1 MINDI
6 NSECTLSNSE
16 VCCYIHMMGLLTLQL
31 AELRMHYI
39 LNKTICAFR
48 LWITKRWVVNVTK
61 YVTLSLLSHNVMFDT
76 LVFAHFRISKFIT
89 SRTVGGSACYK
100 SPPRPLI
107 RMPYQSPKT
116 ELMVPPYLSIFL
128 IGPKV
133 RYLHILIP
141 TKRVR
146 LISQAS
152 RLRSYQPINILYQT
166 KGMAPWDFDSDKDAK
181 INLPMV

>member
-6 NSECTLSNSE
+6 NSECTLSKPE
-16 VCCYIHMMGLLTLQL
+16 VCCYIQIMGLLTLQL

-39 LNKTICAFR
+39 LNKTVCAFR
-48 LWITKRWVVNVTK
+48 LWITKRWLVNATK
-61 YVTLSLLSHNVMFDT
+61 YVAAFILYHNVMFDT
-76 LVFAHFRISKFIT
+76 LVFANFRISKFIT

-107 RMPYQSPKT
+107 CMPYQIPKT
-116 ELMVPPYLSIFL
+116 KHMVPAYLLVFL

-133 RYLHILIP
+133 RYLYALFP
-141 TKRVR
+141 TQRVR
-146 LISQAS
+146 LTSQGS
-152 RLRSYQPINILYQT
+152 RLSSYQPINILHQT
-166 KGMAPWDFDSDKDAK
+166 KSTAPWDFDSDKDAK